1 MVATLE
7 MLEEP
12 NLAPDRRRE
21 LLAIARRGVNHMRRL
36 VGDLLDA
43 VRIQAG
49 HLSLDFEGT
58 TLGAIVEQAKEMHR
72 AMAAERGVMLELRV
86 RDATAPL
93 RVDRARIQQVL
104 GNLLGNAIKF
114 TPKGGRVTLDA
125 CLEEGRAVFH
135 VIDTGI
141 GIPADRLPLIFER
154 FWQGQP
160 SDRNG
165 VGLGLAISKAIVE
178 AHSGTIEVES
188 EPGKGSTFTLRIPGS
203 VPAPRERDPRQL
215 EAPSLVRSG

>member
-1 MVATLE
+1 
-7 MLEEP
+7 
-12 NLAPDRRRE
+12 
-21 LLAIARRGVNHMRRL
+21 MRRL

-49 HLSLDFEGT
+49 HLSLDFEGK
-58 TLGAIVEQAKEMHR
+58 TLGAIVEQAREMHR
-72 AMAAERGVMLELRV
+72 AMAAERGVMLELRLH
-86 RDATAPL
+86 DAAAPL

-104 GNLLGNAIKF
+104 GNLLGNSIKF
-114 TPKGGRVTLDA
+114 TPKGGRVTLEASIDQ
-125 CLEEGRAVFH
+125 GRAVFR
-135 VIDTGI
+135 VIDTGV

-178 AHSGTIEVES
+178 AHNGTIEVES
-188 EPGKGSTFTLRIPGS
+188 EPGQGSTFTVRIPGP
-203 VPAPRERDPRQL
+203 VPVLRERDSHRVE
-215 EAPSLVRSG
+215 EAPSLVRSL